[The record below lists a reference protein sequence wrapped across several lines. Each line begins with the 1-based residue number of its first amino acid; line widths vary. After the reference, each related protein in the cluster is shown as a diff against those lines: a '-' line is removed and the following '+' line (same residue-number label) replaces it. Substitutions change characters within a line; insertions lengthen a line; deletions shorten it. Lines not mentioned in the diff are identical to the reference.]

1 MPVTASQLFFDLFLA
16 AVMGGAIGLQ
26 RQAAQKPAGFRTH
39 LLVALASCAFA
50 EIGRLAGDDRITAN
64 VLTGIG
70 FLGAGAI
77 FRSGYTAHGLTTA
90 ASIWTVAAVGVAIGF
105 GHPYSVTIG
114 VVVTIITVLALSL
127 SDEVF
132 ARVFTRKATL
142 TVVFAGDI
150 AHNDCTAILARHNV
164 WFETTGESRIVNAPD
179 GRIIEVHYHVA
190 LPRGTRLSTVLH
202 DLAAL
207 SGVRSVTSE
216 APLVNVL

>member
-1 MPVTASQLFFDLFLA
+1 MPVTASQLLFDLFLA

-64 VLTGIG
+64 VLTGVG

-90 ASIWTVAAVGVAIGF
+90 ASIWTVAAVGVAMGF

-114 VVVTIITVLALSL
+114 IIVTVITVLALSL
-127 SDEVF
+127 SDGVF
-132 ARVFTRKATL
+132 ARAFTRKATL
-142 TVVFAGDI
+142 GVIFAGDI
-150 AHNDCTAILARHNV
+150 AHNVCTEVLARHKV
-164 WFETTGESRIVNAPD
+164 WFETTGESRITNAE
-179 GRIIEVHYHVA
+179 GERIIEVHYHIA
-190 LPRGTRLSTVLH
+190 LPRGTHLSTVLH
-202 DLAAL
+202 DIAGLP
-207 SGVRSVTSE
+207 GVRSVTTE
-216 APLVNVL
+216 AAVVNVL